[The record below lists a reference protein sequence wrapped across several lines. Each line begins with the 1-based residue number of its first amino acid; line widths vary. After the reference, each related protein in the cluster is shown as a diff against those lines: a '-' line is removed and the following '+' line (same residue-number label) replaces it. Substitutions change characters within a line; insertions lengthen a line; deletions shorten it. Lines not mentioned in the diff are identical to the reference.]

1 MLSFNNYW
9 VDSHGPK
16 SLQYFFLCR
25 SVKLSLLTYWTHLR
39 YHLPCNQ
46 SAIDTLV
53 HATAHLPHTVY
64 QIVVTTVT
72 IQRVALN
79 ILPNPIFCCFFF
91 HIHSLPNLYKI
102 LYSFTMLYFTLHQMV
117 YYARCFY
124 HPLVSL
130 CINYFQTNV
139 TNQFICYKTFVF

>member
-1 MLSFNNYW
+1 M
-9 VDSHGPK
+9 PP
-16 SLQYFFLCR
+16 
-25 SVKLSLLTYWTHLR
+25 T
-39 YHLPCNQ
+39 
-46 SAIDTLV
+46 
-53 HATAHLPHTVY
+53 HLPHIVY

-79 ILPNPIFCCFFF
+79 ILPNPIFCCFF

-117 YYARCFY
+117 YFARCFY

-139 TNQFICYKTFVF
+139 TNQFICYKTFVFLSTKLMRNITYDLCAYEVKAKTTPVSCPEYCHIRIIVIRLGV